1 VLTRRHLGLAKRTVA
16 GVVAATS
23 LLAGAGCGFLA
34 TGQQL
39 NNVLKQLVGQLD
51 IDTNPDAVTIR
62 IINQSGGLTEQL
74 DLRIDGLL
82 QTFTCESEQ
91 GICDFTLDTQPS
103 AVEAVEERRLD
114 ADGAYRGG
122 RSFEGQEE
130 FTFGE
135 EDIFAGTT
143 IVFQLSE
150 SLAAAFTM

>member
-1 VLTRRHLGLAKRTVA
+1 MFTRRRPGSVKRTAAGALVA
-16 GVVAATS
+16 VS
-23 LLAGAGCGFLA
+23 LLAGVGCGFLA

-39 NNVLKQLVGQLD
+39 NAVLKQLVGQLD
-51 IDTNPDAVTIR
+51 LDTNPDAVTIR

-74 DLRIDGLL
+74 DLRVDGLL
-82 QTFTCESEQ
+82 QTFTCKSEE

-103 AVEAVEERRLD
+103 LVEAVEERRLD
-114 ADGAYRGG
+114 ADGAFRGG